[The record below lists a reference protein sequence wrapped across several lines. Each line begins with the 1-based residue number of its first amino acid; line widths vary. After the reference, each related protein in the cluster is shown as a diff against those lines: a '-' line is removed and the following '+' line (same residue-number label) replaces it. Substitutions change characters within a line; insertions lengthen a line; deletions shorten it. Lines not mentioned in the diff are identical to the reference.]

1 MSRVLILGSRGR
13 VGAALVRA
21 WSDRHDVH
29 ALARP
34 ELDVANLPAL
44 AQLLAGAEFD
54 LLVNATGL
62 TNVDLCEVARD
73 EATTVNTA
81 APGLM
86 ARAAAEKNA
95 RLIHFSTDY
104 VFDGVQTEPYREMD
118 PARPLGHY
126 GQTKLDGETAV
137 LASSDRHV
145 VVRVSWVFG
154 PDKPSFVEMILERA
168 LANDRVEAIANKISS
183 PTSALDLAE
192 WLDPFLDA
200 EASSAPVGGLYHAC
214 NSGACTWQAYGQHVL
229 DVAGRAGWPLRALSV
244 DPIALAD
251 LKNFSAPRP
260 PHTALETKKLAA
272 VIGHPPRPWQEAL
285 EEYIL
290 QKKHTSRKGRQG
302 RKGKSDTAGSDKPR
316 PTPIP

>member
-1 MSRVLILGSRGR
+1 MVPRESRLVGKNPRPPVSRILVLGSRGR
-13 VGAALVRA
+13 VGAALVRT
-21 WSDRHDVH
+21 WSDRHTVQ

-34 ELDVANLPAL
+34 ELDVADLPAL
-44 AQLLAGAEFD
+44 EQLLAGAEFD
-54 LLVNATGL
+54 ILVNATGL
-62 TNVDLCEVARD
+62 TNVDRCEVVRE

-86 ARAAAEKNA
+86 AQIATKKNA

-104 VFDGVQTEPYREMD
+104 VFDGVQTEPYRESD

-126 GQTKLDGETAV
+126 GQSKLDGETAV

-168 LANDRVEAIANKISS
+168 LANHRVEAIADKISS
-183 PTSALDLAE
+183 PTSAQDLAD
-192 WLDPFLDA
+192 WLDKFLA
-200 EASSAPVGGLYHAC
+200 MENSSAPAGGLYHAC
-214 NSGACTWQAYGQHVL
+214 NTGACTWQEYGQHVL
-229 DVAGRAGWPLRALSV
+229 DVAGRAGWPLRAVSV

-260 PHTALETKKLAA
+260 PHTAMNTTKLAA
-272 VIGHPPRPWQEAL
+272 VLGQPPRPWQDAL
-285 EEYIL
+285 EEYIF
-290 QKKHTSRKGRQG
+290 QKKHSSRKGR
-302 RKGKSDTAGSDKPR
+302 
-316 PTPIP
+316 